1 MIGSNAMAWNL
12 QEALDY
18 YRRQGAPTDQS
29 ALLSL
34 LTEIQQE
41 HGGSIPRSA
50 IAEACRVYGVKE
62 GLFLALIKR
71 IPRLRLSGGHELELC
86 GGPNCSKRADLYTQ
100 AQKLCGPD
108 VTIRQVPCM
117 RQCGKGP
124 NLRFDGTL
132 YNQADEA
139 LLRRLLQGK

>member
-1 MIGSNAMAWNL
+1 M
-12 QEALDY
+12 
-18 YRRQGAPTDQS
+18 
-29 ALLSL
+29 LS
-34 LTEIQQE
+34 I
-41 HGGSIPRSA
+41 
-50 IAEACRVYGVKE
+50 
-62 GLFLALIKR
+62 
-71 IPRLRLSGGHELELC
+71 ELELC
-86 GGPNCSKRADLYTQ
+86 GGPNCSKRADLYTL

>member
-1 MIGSNAMAWNL
+1 MSWNL
-12 QEALDY
+12 EEAITY
-18 YRRQGAPTDQS
+18 YGRQGAPSDQS

-34 LTEIQQE
+34 LTEVQQE
-41 HGGSIPRSA
+41 NGGSIPGWA
-50 IAEACRVYGVKE
+50 LTQMAQAYQVKE

-71 IPRLRLSGGHELELC
+71 ISRLRLAGGHTLELC
-86 GGPNCSKRADLYTQ
+86 GGPNCGKRADLYAL

-108 VTIRQVPCM
+108 VTLRQVPCM

-124 NLRFDGTL
+124 NLRWDGTL

-139 LLRRLLQGK
+139 LLRRLLGK